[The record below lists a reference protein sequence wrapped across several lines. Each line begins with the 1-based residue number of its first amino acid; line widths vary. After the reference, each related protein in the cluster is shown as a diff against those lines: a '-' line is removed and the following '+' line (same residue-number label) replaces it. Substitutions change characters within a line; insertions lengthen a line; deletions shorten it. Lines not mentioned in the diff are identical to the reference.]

1 MTSSNTAATT
11 TAQTRQLKSAN
22 VKRSLSRAIIPNKGP
37 NKLHMGTGGTGARG
51 NLFIREDGTAV
62 VIFNVNA
69 FPDHDT
75 AKYAADEWKLGSALE
90 EAGDLDGAQVHYK
103 NALNQTMSFSVLE
116 ANAGDYRS
124 AYEIACI
131 VEDVPT
137 GEATR
142 LAGGPETVLGIQ
154 NPRPIAIS
162 TSGASAASLFD
173 EPVEEETKTP
183 VAKAVVT
190 GSRRNRATAKA

>member
-1 MTSSNTAATT
+1 MTSPNTAATT
-11 TAQTRQLKSAN
+11 TATTRQLKRAN

-69 FPDHDT
+69 FPNQDT
-75 AKYAADEWKLGSALE
+75 AKYAADEWKAGSALE
-90 EAGDLDGAQVHYK
+90 KAGDLDGAQAHYK

-124 AYEIACI
+124 AYEVACL

-142 LAGGPETVLGIQ
+142 LAGGPDTVLGIQ
-154 NPRPIAIS
+154 NPRPIAIN
-162 TSGASAASLFD
+162 TTGVSAASLFD
-173 EPVEEETKTP
+173 EPIEEATNEP
-183 VAKAVVT
+183 APLAVVA
-190 GSRRNRATAKA
+190 GNRRKNTVKA